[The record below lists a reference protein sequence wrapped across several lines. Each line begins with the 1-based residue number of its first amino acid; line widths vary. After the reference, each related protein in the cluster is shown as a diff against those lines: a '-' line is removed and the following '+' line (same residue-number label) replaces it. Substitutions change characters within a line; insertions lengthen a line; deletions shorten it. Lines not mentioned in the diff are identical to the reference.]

1 MNQIFARF
9 RTSEPLTKPHPGD
22 APSALWE
29 KTKPEEEATAEPA
42 RRALDQVTA
51 QVDPLRDS
59 ANRSPLW
66 CTVH

>member
-29 KTKPEEEATAEPA
+29 KTKPEEEATAEPTHYA
-42 RRALDQVTA
+42 TA
-51 QVDPLRDS
+51 AD
-59 ANRSPLW
+59 RSPLW
-66 CTVH
+66 LTIQ